1 MATLKLTTLRTRTS
15 SLLRYPWM
23 KIHGNIEAEPTDIV
37 DATVFEVSMD
47 ENPWQLMPAATIAV
61 IIVVILAVVHIF

>member
-1 MATLKLTTLRTRTS
+1 MATLKRIQWNGRDLSDTS
-15 SLLRYPWM
+15 
-23 KIHGNIEAEPTDIV
+23 
-37 DATVFEVSMD
+37 VSMD